1 MDYDK
6 IKTVAYAYADRSD
19 VATTDRYDDFLRIV
33 EAKVNRVLK
42 TLKMTN
48 RATLPTQEGKNY
60 YGLPSDFE
68 GIRDLQI
75 NDPEGE
81 SAVVTLQYLTPE
93 QLNEEANSIY
103 KSDQTFYS
111 IITNQLHIY
120 PARQDNIIEMVYYKK
135 VPQIN
140 DTTTTNWLSDEN
152 PDVYVFGVLV
162 EIFAFVKDPESSML
176 WSSRYEQALG
186 EIKNNDLDIRWNN
199 GTPLRI
205 RTV

>member
-103 KSDQTFYS
+103 KSDQTYYS
-111 IITNQLHIY
+111 IITDQLHIY
-120 PARQDNIIEMVYYKK
+120 PARQDSIIEMVYYKK